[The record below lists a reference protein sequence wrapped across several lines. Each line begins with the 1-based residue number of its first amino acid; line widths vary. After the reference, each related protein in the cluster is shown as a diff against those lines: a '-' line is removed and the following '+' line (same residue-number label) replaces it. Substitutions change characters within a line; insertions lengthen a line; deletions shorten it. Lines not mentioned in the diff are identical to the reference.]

1 MENLAIG
8 NIILLILPI
17 LVIQI
22 GLIVF
27 ALVDLSKREK
37 VTGGSKVIWVF
48 VILLFQIF
56 GPLAYFIIGR
66 KE

>member
-1 MENLAIG
+1 MENLGIS

-27 ALVDLSKREK
+27 ALVDFNKRDK
-37 VTGGSKVIWVF
+37 VTGKYTQKLW
-48 VILLFQIF
+48 LLMI
-56 GPLAYFIIGR
+56 
-66 KE
+66 

>member
-8 NIILLILPI
+8 NIILVFLPI
-17 LVIQI
+17 LLIQI
-22 GLIVF
+22 GLIVV
-27 ALVDLSKREK
+27 ALVDLSKRDQ
-37 VTGGSKVIWVF
+37 VTGGNKVLWVI
-48 VILLFQIF
+48 VILFFQIL